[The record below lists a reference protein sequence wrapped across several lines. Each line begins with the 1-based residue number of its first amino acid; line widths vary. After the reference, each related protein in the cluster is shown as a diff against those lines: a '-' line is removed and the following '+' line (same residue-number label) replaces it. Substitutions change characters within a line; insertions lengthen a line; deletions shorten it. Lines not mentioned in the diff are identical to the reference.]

1 VECRACGDVWPEDVR
16 RLSGATT
23 GTWQGALVLA
33 PGFCDYRD
41 VAGWAAAVR
50 GRSWFVAGVLSVPGL
65 VVLAERVT
73 GRTLAVWWAWRR
85 TR

>member
-1 VECRACGDVWPEDVR
+1 
-16 RLSGATT
+16 
-23 GTWQGALVLA
+23 
-33 PGFCDYRD
+33 
-41 VAGWAAAVR
+41 VR

-65 VVLAERVT
+65 AVLAERVT